1 MEEMENDIKCNK
13 FKVDF
18 LNIKKS
24 NPRGKM
30 RKISICLFMP
40 FWSCSQARL
49 TNQLHIVKVLIKQN
63 DPGCQLKSLRFYSA
77 QWLVSPQNF
86 S

>member
-24 NPRGKM
+24 NPRGKE
-30 RKISICLFMP
+30 
-40 FWSCSQARL
+40 
-49 TNQLHIVKVLIKQN
+49 
-63 DPGCQLKSLRFYSA
+63 
-77 QWLVSPQNF
+77 
-86 S
+86 